1 MCLNF
6 DDSVLNTNVFKVKY
20 REKYMTD
27 DLQRE
32 DMYDEDDDSL
42 PFPRARVVNLMRS
55 HITEGK
61 QIRSEVKDALNA
73 WLGNLLA
80 RVAKEMN
87 NSPYGSIGIADFQRA
102 TNPYDQISNLVRD
115 EERLHISL
123 EKLKVD
129 ADQIQRD
136 MNQFF
141 DKIKGPRN

>member
-1 MCLNF
+1 M
-6 DDSVLNTNVFKVKY
+6 TNEVNN
-20 REKYMTD
+20 EAMH
-27 DLQRE
+27 
-32 DMYDEDDDSL
+32 DDDDGSL
-42 PFPRARVVNLMRS
+42 PFPRARVVNLMRT

-73 WLGNLLA
+73 WLGNVLA
-80 RVAKEMN
+80 TVAKEMN

-102 TNPYDQISNLVRD
+102 TNPYDQIANLVRD

-141 DKIKGPRN
+141 DKIKGPRE

>member
-1 MCLNF
+1 M
-6 DDSVLNTNVFKVKY
+6 D
-20 REKYMTD
+20 
-27 DLQRE
+27 
-32 DMYDEDDDSL
+32 
-42 PFPRARVVNLMRS
+42 
-55 HITEGK
+55 
-61 QIRSEVKDALNA
+61 
-73 WLGNLLA
+73 
-80 RVAKEMN
+80 

>member
-1 MCLNF
+1 MI
-6 DDSVLNTNVFKVKY
+6 DKIDKIHT
-20 REKYMTD
+20 
-27 DLQRE
+27 E
-32 DMYDEDDDSL
+32 DAYDEDDDSL
-42 PFPRARVVNLMRS
+42 PFPRARVVNLMRT

-80 RVAKEMN
+80 RVAREMN

-141 DKIKGPRN
+141 DKIKGPKK